1 MKKNNNYKKIL
12 SKKNQKWF
20 INFYKKLGRS
30 PRVLHIGNIANN
42 AYNNAKIMNEAGIN
56 SDVLCYDYYHIMS
69 NPEWEDA
76 DFSKFPSDDFFPNWT
91 KSKIENFDRPKW
103 FVQGPL
109 KICLAYLDAKKDQK
123 KIKTNI
129 LWFLLSLLNGTS
141 VINLTGFIKK
151 IREFKRSKIITNIKL
166 FFKIVFSFF
175 KIAKGEIILFFIKIV
190 KGVHII
196 PIVIIIFYRI
206 VNLKKDHLSINTYII
221 KAYKKAKKDQRK
233 QFKKLRKIFLSKKKK
248 IDISKKEQIIQE
260 QKEEFTEQFP
270 DQKNFLRKNFYNFFN
285 FNLLKNFK
293 KIFEHYD
300 LIISYSIDPIIPMT
314 CDIPYF
320 SFEHG
325 TLRDIPYEKSGRANL
340 TSLAYRKSI
349 HTFVTN
355 FDCKKSA
362 NYLTQGKFTIINHPY
377 DEDSHLQDNN
387 YKLAR
392 KDLLKKLDS
401 DFLFF
406 HPTRHDWVKGKGFA
420 DKDNDK
426 FLNAFINLRSKGF
439 RIGLIAC
446 DWGNNVKQSKKIL
459 NRFEK
464 HVHWLKPMG
473 SYKFRSMCKTCDIVV
488 DQFKLG
494 SFGGIVFKSLAC
506 GSPVLT
512 YLNKK
517 EVKKQYKVTPPVI
530 NCKTQ
535 KEIEINIKKIL
546 LSPKQLK
553 VIRLK
558 SRRWVKKFHGK
569 VETVNKQVNQFRL
582 NY

>member
-20 INFYKKLGRS
+20 INFYKKLGRP

-42 AYNNAKIMNEAGIN
+42 AYNNAKIMNEAGIS

-91 KSKIENFDRPKW
+91 KSKIKNFDRPKW

-109 KICLAYLDAKKDQK
+109 KLCLNYLDAKKDQK

-141 VINLTGFIKK
+141 VINLAYFIKK
-151 IREFKRSKIITNIKL
+151 IREFIKSKIIKNLKYIITTFIQITKE
-166 FFKIVFSFF
+166 I
-175 KIAKGEIILFFIKIV
+175 IILFIQITKE
-190 KGVHII
+190 
-196 PIVIIIFYRI
+196 IIILLICIFFI
-206 VNLKKDHLSINTYII
+206 LKKIYQPNYQLQEHLIAIDKKI
-221 KAYKKAKKDQRK
+221 KKFTLKLKKV
-233 QFKKLRKIFLSKKKK
+233 FLRKKY
-248 IDISKKEQIIQE
+248 ISKREKIIQK
-260 QKEEFTEQFP
+260 QTEEFTEQFP
-270 DQKNFLRKNFYNFFN
+270 TQKNFLIKNFFNFFN
-285 FNLLKNFK
+285 FNLLENFK
-293 KIFEHYD
+293 KILGHYD
-300 LIISYSIDPIIPMT
+300 LIIAYSIDPIIPLT
-314 CDIPYF
+314 CDNPYF

-362 NYLTQGKFTIINHPY
+362 NYLTQGRFTIINHPF

-426 FLNAFINLRSKGF
+426 FLNAFINLRSKSF
-439 RIGLIAC
+439 RIGLVVC

-459 NRFEK
+459 NKFEK

-473 SYKFRSMCKTCDIVV
+473 SYKFRSMCKSCDIVV

-517 EVKKQYKVTPPVI
+517 EVKKQYKVIPPVI

-553 VIRLK
+553 TIRLK
-558 SRRWVKKFHGK
+558 SRGWVKKFHGK
-569 VETVNKQVNQFRL
+569 VETINKQVNQFRL